1 MIRGVTGSM
10 TVPRLYNPLTALY
23 LGLLSW
29 YDLEDL
35 TDAVGGRT
43 LTNTN
48 STTFTSGK
56 VDNAATFVAGSGQSV
71 GYNSSILPGG
81 ANAFTIAGWVKSDD
95 STRWR
100 MIYVGDGTFL
110 MRDYLGISWYVYDSS
125 YRPITLGAPSDG
137 TWMFT
142 ALRYD
147 PTIGTYGE
155 FKFNLQYGATS
166 TSGTYSAVAT
176 PQSLVRC
183 VFGWPNDGDARGQ
196 VDSVGLWSRCL
207 TDDEVSLLWNSGNGV
222 SYAQISA

>member
-1 MIRGVTGSM
+1 M
-10 TVPRLYNPLTALY
+10 TF
-23 LGLLSW
+23 
-29 YDLEDL
+29 EDL

-125 YRPITLGAPSDG
+125 YRPITLGALRWNMDVHGFAIRSDD
-137 TWMFT
+137 
-142 ALRYD
+142 R
-147 PTIGTYGE
+147 
-155 FKFNLQYGATS
+155 NLWRIQVQ
-166 TSGTYSAVAT
+166 SAI
-176 PQSLVRC
+176 RC
-183 VFGWPNDGDARGQ
+183 HLDERNVFGSRNPAIVGALCVRLAYDGDARGQ